1 MGWLVTLHNRPMSI
15 KFKTFTSSMHK
26 RFFMLMLVSVGLM
39 GMLLMI
45 GDSSVNAAERSIT
58 TIVAEPHITITKPLK
73 RPYYLDFV
81 VNNTGDDDILMDII
95 PVQGDFDTW
104 KGTVHD
110 RYRSINVTRVRLSPR
125 ESNDELSFRFTVP
138 QDVQNGTYS
147 FIFDLASENGI
158 LLGKL
163 RYDVTIEKPV
173 VEDLPDLIMEPR
185 YEILDGYR
193 GETFSFQVNLTNTG
207 SENLEFGLSANLPRG
222 WSAKFKPRWEN
233 TRIRTIIVDPAIR
246 NTGLEVLVSTPETT
260 DPGLYDI
267 EFILDNEKI
276 GQNTLGV
283 QLNLKGRPV
292 IEVETS
298 GGRLDVDAVA
308 GSQSDFVMIV
318 KNTGSGEAGTVRFLS
333 QAPQY
338 WSIQYDPSQ
347 VIDLKPG
354 DQAEVTASIIPPDKT
369 IPGDYYIRSVAST
382 VLGQTELNL
391 RINVARSEAVGV
403 IGILLILAVVGANL
417 ALFYRM
423 STR

>member
-1 MGWLVTLHNRPMSI
+1 MKIFIYVLFAISLILIISGYIIEDINSEKFIGGGTFLLFFLVI
-15 KFKTFTSSMHK
+15 
-26 RFFMLMLVSVGLM
+26 
-39 GMLLMI
+39 
-45 GDSSVNAAERSIT
+45 
-58 TIVAEPHITITKPLK
+58 PLFL
-73 RPYYLDFV
+73 YYR
-81 VNNTGDDDILMDII
+81 
-95 PVQGDFDTW
+95 W
-104 KGTVHD
+104 
-110 RYRSINVTRVRLSPR
+110 
-125 ESNDELSFRFTVP
+125 
-138 QDVQNGTYS
+138 QNK
-147 FIFDLASENGI
+147 
-158 LLGKL
+158 KL
-163 RYDVTIEKPV
+163 KD
-173 VEDLPDLIMEPR
+173 
-185 YEILDGYR
+185 
-193 GETFSFQVNLTNTG
+193 
-207 SENLEFGLSANLPRG
+207 
-222 WSAKFKPRWEN
+222 
-233 TRIRTIIVDPAIR
+233 
-246 NTGLEVLVSTPETT
+246 
-260 DPGLYDI
+260 
-267 EFILDNEKI
+267 FILDNEEI

-308 GSQSDFVMIV
+308 GSQSDLIMIV

-391 RINVARSEAVGV
+391 RVNVARSEAFGA
-403 IGILLILAVVGANL
+403 IGILIILAVVGANL

>member
-1 MGWLVTLHNRPMSI
+1 MSI
-15 KFKTFTSSMHK
+15 KFKTFTSSVHK
-26 RFFMLMLVSVGLM
+26 RFFMLILVSVGLT
-39 GMLLMI
+39 GMLFIM
-45 GDSSVNAAERSIT
+45 GNSPVNAADSTIT
-58 TIVAEPHITITKPLK
+58 TIVAEPHITITEPLR

-81 VNNTGDDDILMDII
+81 VNNTSDDDILLDII
-95 PVQGDFDTW
+95 PVQGDLDTW
-104 KGTVHD
+104 KGSVHD
-110 RYRSINVTRVRLSPR
+110 RYRSINVTRLRLNPG
-125 ESNDELSFRFTVP
+125 ESNDDLSFRFTVP
-138 QDVQNGTYS
+138 QDVRNDTYS
-147 FIFDLASENGI
+147 FAFNLASENGV

-163 RYDVTIEKPV
+163 QYDVTVEKPLV
-173 VEDLPDLIMEPR
+173 AELPDLIMEPR

-193 GETFSFQVNLTNTG
+193 GETFSFQINLTNTG
-207 SENLEFGLSANLPRG
+207 AENLEFALSANVPRG

-233 TRIRTIIVDPAIR
+233 TRIRTIVVDPAIR

-267 EFILDNEKI
+267 EFILDNEEI

-308 GSQSDFVMIV
+308 GSQSDLIMIV

-391 RINVARSEAVGV
+391 RVNVARSEAFGA
-403 IGILLILAVVGANL
+403 IGILIILAVVGANL

>member
-1 MGWLVTLHNRPMSI
+1 MSI
-15 KFKTFTSSMHK
+15 KFKMFTSVGYK
-26 RFFMLMLVSVGLM
+26 RFFVMQLICLGLVSMVVM
-39 GMLLMI
+39 MTN
-45 GDSSVNAAERSIT
+45 SYVSAAESSIT
-58 TIVAEPHITITKPLK
+58 TIVAEPHITITEPLR

-81 VNNTGDDDILMDII
+81 INNTSDNDILLD
-95 PVQGDFDTW
+95 VVAVRGEFNTW
-104 KGTVHD
+104 KGSVHD
-110 RYRSINVTRVRLSPR
+110 RYRSINVTRIRLNPK

-138 QDVQNGTYS
+138 QDVQNGTYH
-147 FIFDLASENGI
+147 FKFDLIDENGVLI
-158 LLGKL
+158 GNLQ
-163 RYDVTIEKPV
+163 YDVSVAKPV
-173 VEDLPDLIMEPR
+173 VEKLPALVMEPR

-193 GETFSFQVNLTNTG
+193 GETFSFQINLTNTG
-207 SENLEFGLSANLPRG
+207 DENLVFDLSANAPRG
-222 WSAKFKPRWEN
+222 WTVKFKPRWEN
-233 TRIRTIIVDPAIR
+233 TRVRTIVVDPAIR

-267 EFILDNEKI
+267 EFILDNEEI
-276 GQNTLGV
+276 GQNILGV
-283 QLNLKGRPV
+283 QLNLHGRPV

-298 GGRLDVDAVA
+298 EGRLDVDAVA
-308 GSQSDFVMIV
+308 GMRSDLVMIV

-333 QAPQY
+333 QAPEY
-338 WSIQYDPSQ
+338 WSIQFDPSQ

-391 RINVARSEAVGV
+391 RINVARSDFFGV